1 MKRTIPLISIVVP
14 NYNHAKFLRLRLNSV
29 FSQTYQNLEVILLD
43 DFSSD
48 ESRDILLEYK
58 NDPRVSHCIINQKNS
73 GSTFKQWNKGIALAK
88 GEFIWI
94 AESDDSCEI
103 NFLEQLL
110 MPHFIHSDLA
120 LSYCQSHRMNAEGEV
135 KGSWI
140 THTSE
145 FDENLFKDDFVY
157 SGNDFIEKF
166 LIHKNVIPNV
176 SAVLFRK
183 SELNRIL
190 PLFFEPY
197 MKYNA
202 DWYYYIQL
210 VCNSKLAFI
219 SDSLNYFRY
228 HNNSVIS
235 RAGGESGWMKI
246 FKMELSGRE
255 KMLDYL
261 EKSNPENFVQIKKQ
275 AKIGNNRLHFLTA
288 KGLINSGKYIKG
300 ISVVINKPSLL
311 KKILKYII
319 KKHF

>member
-1 MKRTIPLISIVVP
+1 MTKPLISIIVP
-14 NYNHAKFLRLRLNSV
+14 NYNHAKFLRIRLTSI
-29 FSQTYQNLEVILLD
+29 FSQTYDNFEVILLD
-43 DFSSD
+43 DSSSD
-48 ESRDILLEYK
+48 GSKDILLEYK
-58 NDPRVSHCIINQKNS
+58 NDPRVSHCIINKENS

-88 GEFIWI
+88 GEFVWI
-94 AESDDSCEI
+94 AESDDSCEV
-103 NFLEQLL
+103 NLLEQLL
-110 MPHFIHSDLA
+110 RPHFIQSDLA
-120 LSYCQSHRMNAEGEV
+120 LSYCQSHRMNAKGEV
-135 KGSWI
+135 TGNWI

-145 FDENLFKDDFVY
+145 FGENLFKDDFVA

-183 SELNRIL
+183 SELNKIL

-246 FKMELSGRE
+246 FKMELSGRQ

-261 EKSNPENFVQIKKQ
+261 AKRNLENLVQIKKQ
-275 AKIGNNRLHFLTA
+275 ARIGNDRLHFLTA
-288 KGLINSGKYIKG
+288 RGFINSGEYYKAYN
-300 ISVVINKPSLL
+300 VVISKPRLI
-311 KKILKYII
+311 KKILKFLI
-319 KKHF
+319 KEKTLK